1 MAALVEDTGRG
12 GEGILHIDEGGEEGC
27 HRQPPGAPRGTRWL
41 PVTTFFATFVDM
53 QNALTPTPGVFN
65 EGGHDYRR
73 AIPGALRTVF
83 SLPATDTQMTRVEQ
97 ALQYRVLG
105 WETKRRW
112 DATTSMPAAERSQ
125 ARSALDTTVSG
136 WVGHT
141 VDDAGVEAI
150 IENDTG
156 GTAKSMLD

>member
-1 MAALVEDTGRG
+1 V
-12 GEGILHIDEGGEEGC
+12 
-27 HRQPPGAPRGTRWL
+27 
-41 PVTTFFATFVDM
+41 
-53 QNALTPTPGVFN
+53 
-65 EGGHDYRR
+65 
-73 AIPGALRTVF
+73 
-83 SLPATDTQMTRVEQ
+83 
-97 ALQYRVLG
+97 
-105 WETKRRW
+105 

-156 GTAKSMLD
+156 GRA

>member
-1 MAALVEDTGRG
+1 
-12 GEGILHIDEGGEEGC
+12 
-27 HRQPPGAPRGTRWL
+27 
-41 PVTTFFATFVDM
+41 
-53 QNALTPTPGVFN
+53 
-65 EGGHDYRR
+65 
-73 AIPGALRTVF
+73 
-83 SLPATDTQMTRVEQ
+83 MTRVEQ
-97 ALQYRVLG
+97 ALRYRELG

-156 GTAKSMLD
+156 GRAESGPD